1 MMLMLMMIVI
11 AVVHFAKN
19 LTAVGHYTMIFNTH
33 MDPHGQKKCRI
44 MGFKLNWI
52 FNKLTKQTNNYKETR
67 AERHRKNT
75 CQHDLHHSVL

>member
-1 MMLMLMMIVI
+1 MMIVI

-52 FNKLTKQTNNYKETR
+52 FNKHTKQTNYYKQTR
-67 AERHRKNT
+67 KLELKGTERTLASLT
-75 CQHDLHHSVL
+75 CIIWCFRE